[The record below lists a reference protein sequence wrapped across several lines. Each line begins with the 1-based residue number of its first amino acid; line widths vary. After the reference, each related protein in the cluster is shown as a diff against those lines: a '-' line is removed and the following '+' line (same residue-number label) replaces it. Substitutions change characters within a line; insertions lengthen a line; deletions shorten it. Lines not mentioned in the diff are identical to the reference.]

1 MLVQTDSEMD
11 LSAKAFLR
19 PKQCLKLSQKR
30 CRSSCL
36 ESQIIN
42 INLKKNQQK
51 VPGPP
56 PKLSASDRRTCGNFQ
71 HWAQVYSEVLYFFIL
86 LYTIF
91 KLCMMK
97 TEVLMQ
103 YHTCFLCFCRWQYLL
118 CCGSPPSNESA
129 GGCAV
134 TKETPASTE
143 VVPGSAAVR
152 LPGTTQQTCGYLL
165 LILGRGY
172 FAGKTE
178 IWMLKKYNANKNM

>member
-1 MLVQTDSEMD
+1 MPGLTRVQCDWQNGQVRLEYVSAFLAGEMASGIMHPHHDSELISWYHD
-11 LSAKAFLR
+11 AFL
-19 PKQCLKLSQKR
+19 PWYHYLNNIVLFHHDSPIT
-30 CRSSCL
+30 RSHF
-36 ESQIIN
+36 ID
-42 INLKKNQQK
+42 
-51 VPGPP
+51 PT
-56 PKLSASDRRTCGNFQ
+56 DRAIKGFYC
-71 HWAQVYSEVLYFFIL
+71 
-86 LYTIF
+86 TIF

-118 CCGSPPSNESA
+118 CCGSPPSNGSA